1 MPAEGNTNNAN
12 SVTAING
19 HGENLYVSNNNSNV
33 NFIGELEKR
42 ELTYNN
48 IYANLKTVKDK
59 ESLDKIEILIKRE
72 KQRIQK
78 RIETPNEHTS
88 LFQILLDK
96 YIDLD
101 RKLIRLRKHFN
112 YTFVPSTHTI
122 NRRGPN
128 PYSKRKSARK
138 TKKNRK

>member
-1 MPAEGNTNNAN
+1 MAANGNATNAN
-12 SVTAING
+12 SVTAVHGN
-19 HGENLYVSNNNSNV
+19 GENLYVSNNNSNV
-33 NFIGELEKR
+33 NFIRELEKR
-42 ELTYNN
+42 ELAFNK
-48 IYANLKTVKDK
+48 IDANLKTVKDK

-88 LFQILLDK
+88 LFEILLNK

-101 RKLIRLRKHFN
+101 PKLIRLRKHFN
-112 YTFVPSTHTI
+112 YTFVPSKTII

-138 TKKNRK
+138 TRRK